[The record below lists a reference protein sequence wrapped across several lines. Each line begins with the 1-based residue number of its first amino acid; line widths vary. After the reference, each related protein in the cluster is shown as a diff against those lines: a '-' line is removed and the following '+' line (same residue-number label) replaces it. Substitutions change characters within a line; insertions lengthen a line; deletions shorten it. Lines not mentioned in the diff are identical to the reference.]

1 MMHFVRPVGVAMAMV
16 AIATLALPSGAA
28 DFSSLGSRRLDPVA
42 ASDCASVAAN
52 PRLRDTRTEG
62 AAALYLLKTGGD
74 PSAAEALLEREYAAQ
89 NMDRSSPTY
98 GAVVNPA
105 TPQDPNDT
113 VFAAQAWAPILLRYH
128 HGLSDAN
135 LAALRDHAAAA
146 LVFFQYHPVRVDYT
160 NIHLLT
166 TAEEIVFAD
175 IFGDSTA
182 MRRGMAGM
190 TGWLAAVRQTGI
202 REFESP
208 TYATVNLD
216 ALYEGEMYASQPS
229 QRALFAEGLDYIWR
243 ELAANLFVPK
253 MRIAGAQSRSYDPLH
268 GADEPMNVK
277 LNYAGFDAP
286 IRDAGQLRC
295 LDMFSLLQ
303 DDSSY
308 ALPADARAFAT
319 QTPRIVEQRWSAD
332 PQATKYTYVTS
343 DYAIGSANE
352 DYDPTDRV
360 AAIDFAGGAATLPSV
375 RLIGD
380 VTGYW
385 FGPTPT
391 VQRDGGRTWN
401 HAPTRPSIVQRRNVM
416 LILSDMDGGVPDEG
430 APLSVGVVIPALADG
445 VEIGGVPLDASHPFD
460 KRVGDRE
467 TVTVR
472 VGSSV
477 AAARIA
483 YADHAAST
491 DASIHLAATQASL
504 AKGVA
509 RLSATLANATP
520 SGSRDLRSIVLMGV
534 DSGNDAAK
542 IGSQIERARVEQSQ
556 NGSLW
561 TVTARIGDHVLSSTY
576 DLTAHKSVRRTID
589 GAVVSVTNPLSVDG
603 QPVSP

>member
-1 MMHFVRPVGVAMAMV
+1 MTITHRHIASFTAACFS
-16 AIATLALPSGAA
+16 ATLALPSVAA

-42 ASDCASVAAN
+42 GTACTSIAPN
-52 PRLRDTRTEG
+52 PRLRDTRIEG

-74 PSAAEALLEREYAAQ
+74 PAVAETLLEREYAAQ
-89 NMDRSSPTY
+89 DMDRSSTRY

-105 TPQDPNDT
+105 TPTDPNDT

-128 HGLSDAN
+128 TGLSNAN
-135 LAALRDHAAAA
+135 LATLREHVAAA
-146 LVFFQYHPVRVDYT
+146 LVYFQSHPVSVDYT

-166 TAEEIVFAD
+166 AAEEIVFAD
-175 IFGDSTA
+175 IFGDATA
-182 MRRGMAGM
+182 MRRGVAGM
-190 TGWLAAVRQTGI
+190 TQWLAAVKQNGI

-216 ALYEGEMYASQPS
+216 ALYEGEMYASQPA
-229 QRALFAEGLDYIWR
+229 QRALFAHGLDYIWR

-308 ALPADARAFAT
+308 TIPADARPIAD
-319 QTPRIVEQRWSAD
+319 QSPRIVEQRWSAD
-332 PQATKYTYVTS
+332 PQATKYTFVTS
-343 DYAIGSANE
+343 DYAIGSSNE

-360 AAIDFAGGAATLPSV
+360 AAIDVAGGAPTLPSI

-385 FGPTPT
+385 YGPTPT
-391 VQRDGGRTWN
+391 MQRDGGRTWN
-401 HAPTRPSIVQRRNVM
+401 HAPTRPSIVQRRNLM
-416 LILSDMDGGVPDEG
+416 LILTDMDGGVADEG
-430 APLSVGVVIPALADG
+430 APLRLGVIIPALPSG
-445 VEIGGVPLDASHPFD
+445 IEIGRTSIDAAKPFD
-460 KRVGDRE
+460 KIGE
-467 TVTVR
+467 TRDAVTVR
-472 VGSSV
+472 VGTTI

-483 YADHAAST
+483 YAERAPGTTS
-491 DASIHLAATQASL
+491 SIRLGATQASI

-509 RLSATLANATP
+509 RLSVTLANSTP
-520 SGSRDLRSIVLMGV
+520 VAARDLRGIVLLGV
-534 DSGNDAAK
+534 DSGADAAT
-542 IGSQIERARVEQSQ
+542 IGSRIEHADIAQSQ
-556 NGSLW
+556 SGSLW
-561 TVTARIGDHVLSSTY
+561 TVTARVGDHTLSSTY
-576 DLTAHKSVRRTID
+576 DISTHKSVHRSVD
-589 GAVVSVTNPLSVDG
+589 GATVDVTDPLSVDG
-603 QPVSP
+603 RAISP